1 MWCFSRESATS
12 PLPISWELDKLKEP
26 TKDNLTRHNTANSG
40 LQFLDIPLGDD
51 LKIRDLQLEN
61 QFVLFEAFSKLTG
74 YLLPS
79 QFPIGLLNE
88 TLGGKQPLHFWV
100 LQILKWEIPVV
111 VWIIFW
117 AMLALC
123 FPLGVLVSLCCSPD
137 GDGNCGET
145 KGRWTETTLSSLLYL
160 LLILLLCPLAL
171 ILASN
176 EQIAKTIGQSPALA
190 ALLYGDIGR
199 FIRNSHMQISFVAT
213 SSTDIALEAI
223 RQDLE
228 DIGRYVGAPYQ
239 QQLCKETGLDRALIG
254 LEDLKAETARVSSI
268 VSDLLAASDSAK
280 RAGDTLQD
288 EMQEIARQLVSIQ
301 QQCDAKDRALCFAVQ
316 FPGYDTTI
324 ALENITNDA
333 KIHQLERLTKDSS
346 FNASIDFARRIYH
359 NIPEQ
364 MAEESSQFV
373 AGLMHVLAAEQL
385 FSISFHHFSADIKSL
400 LSRKRAQIYKSTH
413 DLDMF
418 ARTMSQKVNGS
429 RKAIFTQLEN
439 VVKWDLW
446 RWMAILAIAALLA
459 LTWGCLITGA
469 PRGCGTRFRAG
480 PCLKIGLILS
490 CLSCWVLWALGG
502 AALLA
507 GGNGESLI
515 CQPLHDH
522 PYYEFLSKL
531 ARSGGVFQAND
542 SIDLASVLKSCQRDL
557 SAYETF
563 RLHTRLDLDAFNHKT
578 WRNFTKILDQFAS
591 TAPSLELL
599 SPELQENLQTLASTT
614 AANLSSY
621 RQQLSGKERDL
632 GPFAEQLNN
641 IARQLL
647 DPLVSRK
654 FDYLAFSVRNI
665 VQNSVQRLNGLRGN
679 ILYKITMLEVL
690 QPPLNGCLHRSLSH
704 LKTVQFFLDN
714 QAWTISERAKRQFTA
729 RLKNYLEQLHDH
741 VAGKVAKEIGKCR
754 PLWAIFHASRFH
766 VCKLMFDPVNA
777 IAFGCHLLILILM
790 AFGPIVVKLLRL
802 TPVQGRQSS
811 RLAHRDSRQGLI
823 LQEEPIWTTPSSESP
838 QALEMTREAP
848 TTWLSPPPRPP
859 SIEASKLSALA
870 SRITGTRNSPLAS
883 LSTARTPRRA
893 QPSQEL
899 GASTPRRWI

>member
-1 MWCFSRESATS
+1 MNKKEITSGNLESATS

-228 DIGRYVGAPYQ
+228 
-239 QQLCKETGLDRALIG
+239 
-254 LEDLKAETARVSSI
+254 ETARVSSI

-446 RWMAILAIAALLA
+446 RWMAIL
-459 LTWGCLITGA
+459 
-469 PRGCGTRFRAG
+469 
-480 PCLKIGLILS
+480 
-490 CLSCWVLWALGG
+490 
-502 AALLA
+502 

-647 DPLVSRK
+647 DPL
-654 FDYLAFSVRNI
+654 AFSVRNI

-766 VCKLMFDPVNA
+766 VCKLMFDPVFLFTECHCLWLPSA
-777 IAFGCHLLILILM
+777 HLDPHGLRADCCEAFATYPSAGS
-790 AFGPIVVKLLRL
+790 PKLPLGSPRL
-802 TPVQGRQSS
+802 
-811 RLAHRDSRQGLI
+811 
-823 LQEEPIWTTPSSESP
+823 
-838 QALEMTREAP
+838 
-848 TTWLSPPPRPP
+848 PPR
-859 SIEASKLSALA
+859 AD
-870 SRITGTRNSPLAS
+870 SP
-883 LSTARTPRRA
+883 R
-893 QPSQEL
+893 
-899 GASTPRRWI
+899 GAHLDDSVL

>member
-373 AGLMHVLAAEQL
+373 A
-385 FSISFHHFSADIKSL
+385 DIKSL

-446 RWMAILAIAALLA
+446 RWMAILD
-459 LTWGCLITGA
+459 LT
-469 PRGCGTRFRAG
+469 
-480 PCLKIGLILS
+480 
-490 CLSCWVLWALGG
+490 
-502 AALLA
+502 
-507 GGNGESLI
+507 
-515 CQPLHDH
+515 
-522 PYYEFLSKL
+522 
-531 ARSGGVFQAND
+531 
-542 SIDLASVLKSCQRDL
+542 SVLKICLREL
-557 SAYETF
+557 STYETF
-563 RLHTRLDLDAFNHKT
+563 RLFNAFNHKT

-690 QPPLNGCLHRSLSH
+690 LPPLNGRLHRSLSH

-714 QAWTISERAKRQFTA
+714 HAWTISERAKRQFTA

-823 LQEEPIWTTPSSESP
+823 LQEEPIWTTPSSE
-838 QALEMTREAP
+838 
-848 TTWLSPPPRPP
+848 
-859 SIEASKLSALA
+859 
-870 SRITGTRNSPLAS
+870 
-883 LSTARTPRRA
+883 
-893 QPSQEL
+893 
-899 GASTPRRWI
+899 

>member
-1 MWCFSRESATS
+1 ESATS

-324 ALENITNDA
+324 ALENVSGQG
-333 KIHQLERLTKDSS
+333 H
-346 FNASIDFARRIYH
+346 
-359 NIPEQ
+359 
-364 MAEESSQFV
+364 
-373 AGLMHVLAAEQL
+373 
-385 FSISFHHFSADIKSL
+385 
-400 LSRKRAQIYKSTH
+400 
-413 DLDMF
+413 
-418 ARTMSQKVNGS
+418 
-429 RKAIFTQLEN
+429 
-439 VVKWDLW
+439 
-446 RWMAILAIAALLA
+446 
-459 LTWGCLITGA
+459 
-469 PRGCGTRFRAG
+469 
-480 PCLKIGLILS
+480 
-490 CLSCWVLWALGG
+490 
-502 AALLA
+502 
-507 GGNGESLI
+507 
-515 CQPLHDH
+515 
-522 PYYEFLSKL
+522 
-531 ARSGGVFQAND
+531 SGGFRR
-542 SIDLASVLKSCQRDL
+542 K
-557 SAYETF
+557 TF
-563 RLHTRLDLDAFNHKT
+563 R
-578 WRNFTKILDQFAS
+578 
-591 TAPSLELL
+591 
-599 SPELQENLQTLASTT
+599 
-614 AANLSSY
+614 
-621 RQQLSGKERDL
+621 
-632 GPFAEQLNN
+632 
-641 IARQLL
+641 
-647 DPLVSRK
+647 
-654 FDYLAFSVRNI
+654 
-665 VQNSVQRLNGLRGN
+665 
-679 ILYKITMLEVL
+679 
-690 QPPLNGCLHRSLSH
+690 
-704 LKTVQFFLDN
+704 
-714 QAWTISERAKRQFTA
+714 
-729 RLKNYLEQLHDH
+729 KN
-741 VAGKVAKEIGKCR
+741 
-754 PLWAIFHASRFH
+754 
-766 VCKLMFDPVNA
+766 
-777 IAFGCHLLILILM
+777 
-790 AFGPIVVKLLRL
+790 
-802 TPVQGRQSS
+802 
-811 RLAHRDSRQGLI
+811 
-823 LQEEPIWTTPSSESP
+823 
-838 QALEMTREAP
+838 
-848 TTWLSPPPRPP
+848 
-859 SIEASKLSALA
+859 
-870 SRITGTRNSPLAS
+870 
-883 LSTARTPRRA
+883 
-893 QPSQEL
+893 
-899 GASTPRRWI
+899 